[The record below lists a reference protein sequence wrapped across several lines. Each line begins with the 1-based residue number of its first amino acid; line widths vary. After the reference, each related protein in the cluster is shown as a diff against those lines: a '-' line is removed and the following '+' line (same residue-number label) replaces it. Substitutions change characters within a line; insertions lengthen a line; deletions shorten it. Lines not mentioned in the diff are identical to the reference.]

1 MLWKVVLKGDN
12 PSGRILAVLYARTG
26 ETIDSAREMLA
37 SSRGMLVQAGLAK
50 KNAEALISEL
60 PNDGSVEILMLR
72 DEGVCLPVLIGYR
85 PGSRG
90 RLRIALQKLSGLSTE
105 EVIRFLASIPI
116 VLKSDADRT
125 TAESIQKILERSG
138 GIVEIRSPEDLIG
151 ITSRKQYSTVSAP
164 SKSSVDPAEAKSSP
178 LPESSSDILQPEH
191 SDSPALIEPP
201 GIDSRIANLS
211 KPSLI
216 NFNPPPYCEESAPP
230 ILDSSEIENPV
241 YSEPYIIRF
250 TVPASSIPKEIPL
263 LQENFTVPD
272 YHKSADVVLI
282 YLYPVATG
290 DRDRVER
297 VLCESLDI
305 SPERAEE
312 IINAAPTPLAGFCE
326 RIDAL
331 ITLSELSGK
340 GVPVSLIRE
349 TQDQNQS
356 PARKSLLSWLNGLG
370 HTS

>member
-37 SSRGMLVQAGLAK
+37 SSGGMLVQAGLAK
-50 KNAEALISEL
+50 NNAETLVSEL
-60 PNDGSVEILMLR
+60 PNDGSVEVLMLR
-72 DEGVCLPVLIGYR
+72 DEGVCVPVLIGYR

-105 EVIRFLASIPI
+105 KVIRFLSSIPI
-116 VLKSDADRT
+116 ILKSDADRT
-125 TAESIQKILERSG
+125 TAESIQKILGRSG

-151 ITSRKQYSTVSAP
+151 IASRKQYSPVTSPKKRSIDSSENEAISSLSENSP
-164 SKSSVDPAEAKSSP
+164 SLSSP
-178 LPESSSDILQPEH
+178 PS
-191 SDSPALIEPP
+191 
-201 GIDSRIANLS
+201 IDAGKANLD

-216 NFNPPPYCEESAPP
+216 NFNPPSLNE
-230 ILDSSEIENPV
+230 DSSPPVLDTWELENPV
-241 YSEPYIIRF
+241 YKEPYIIRF
-250 TVPASSIPKEIPL
+250 TVPASSIPRAIPV
-263 LQENFTVPD
+263 LQEEFTVPD
-272 YHKSADVVLI
+272 YNESASIVLI
-282 YLYPVATG
+282 YLFPVATD

-297 VLCESLDI
+297 ILCESLDI

-312 IINAAPTPLAGFCE
+312 IISEAPTPLAGFCE

-331 ITLSELSGK
+331 ITLSELSEK
-340 GVPVSLIRE
+340 GIPVSLIRE
-349 TQDQNQS
+349 SADQIQL